1 MELKLSS
8 YSAPKVHSFLRQF
21 AIDVDAERLE
31 HALPR
36 VHQIVMKQKPKQGLA
51 FKVLLQEL
59 DRQIDWRLASELE
72 KNFLNN

>member
-1 MELKLSS
+1 MELKLTS
-8 YSAPKVHSFLRQF
+8 YCAPKVHSFLRQF

-59 DRQIDWRLASELE
+59 DRQIDWRLAAELE
-72 KNFLNN
+72 DNFLNN

>member
-8 YSAPKVHSFLRQF
+8 SSAPKVHSFLRQF
-21 AIDVDAERLE
+21 ALDVDEERLE

-36 VHQIVMKQKPKQGLA
+36 VRQMIVKQKAKRGLA

-59 DRQIDWRLASELE
+59 DRQIDWRLAAELE
-72 KNFLNN
+72 DNFLNN